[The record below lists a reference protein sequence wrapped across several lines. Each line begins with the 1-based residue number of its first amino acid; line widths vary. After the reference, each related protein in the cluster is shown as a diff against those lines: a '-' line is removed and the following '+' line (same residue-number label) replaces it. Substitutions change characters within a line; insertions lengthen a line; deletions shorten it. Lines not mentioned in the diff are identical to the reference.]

1 MQWVQAAVYQHAG
14 RQATMRQDARREIR
28 GGLKK
33 RKGLYCNNCFDVS
46 IKYPITYPSIIS
58 LALLSTP
65 MDCAGWQSCETGLPR
80 ALRLLLQPCGS
91 FLPRLP
97 RLFSSTSSLLL
108 HFIFSRSFLFL
119 LFFFLALFLS
129 FFTIFSIA
137 VPSFHRHPDSC
148 SRNRTYP
155 SGHSTAL

>member
-65 MDCAGWQSCETGLPR
+65 IDCTGWQSCETGLPR
-80 ALRLLLQPCGS
+80 ALRRLLQPCGS
-91 FLPRLP
+91 
-97 RLFSSTSSLLL
+97 SSSSSSLLF
-108 HFIFSRSFLFL
+108 HFLSSSPFHPLSFVSLSAFLLSRTISLFL
-119 LFFFLALFLS
+119 HHLLYCCPL
-129 FFTIFSIA
+129 
-137 VPSFHRHPDSC
+137 VPSP
-148 SRNRTYP
+148 SRLMQP
-155 SGHSTAL
+155 Q